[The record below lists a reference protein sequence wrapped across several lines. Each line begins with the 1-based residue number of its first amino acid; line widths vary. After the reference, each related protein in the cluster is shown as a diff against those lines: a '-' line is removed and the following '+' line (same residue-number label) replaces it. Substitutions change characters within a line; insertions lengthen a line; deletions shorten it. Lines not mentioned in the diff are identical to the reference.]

1 MSMNLGAKMNTQT
14 PARGLILV
22 FTGDGKGKTTAALG
36 MALRAAGHRLR
47 VLILQ
52 FMKRTGNV
60 GEIKA
65 LSMTNLPITI
75 RQYGRRVFFKSRTC
89 EPMDIHRAHQGLEAF
104 REAMASRDYDLIV
117 LDEINVAVHFGLLK
131 IEEVMEA
138 IGQKPPELHLVLTGR
153 KAHDA
158 LLEVADL
165 VTEMREV
172 KHHYGL
178 GIGSQKGIEY

>member
-1 MSMNLGAKMNTQT
+1 
-14 PARGLILV
+14 
-22 FTGDGKGKTTAALG
+22 